1 MKGKHV
7 DLSSDPSQVSD
18 DASSLVGRRYIGITF
33 ECCDVYTRV
42 YVNRDETAYVGNCPK
57 CARQVRIQIGPGGT
71 SQRFFVA
78 R

>member
-7 DLSSDPSQVSD
+7 DLTSDPSPVSD

-42 YVNRDETAYVGNCPK
+42 YVNREETAYVGNCPK

-71 SQRFFVA
+71 SERFFVA
-78 R
+78 H